1 MARILVID
9 DEAPIRENL
18 VRFLVLEGHQVLQ
31 AADGRQGLEAI
42 RTHKP
47 DFILCDVMMPHLDG
61 FEVLAATHADPALRG
76 IPFVFLSASAE
87 PEKLEAALMQGA
99 TGYVTKPFNLANLRQ
114 LLATQLA
121 HLIQNPPPFV

>member
-1 MARILVID
+1 MAGVLVID

-18 VRFLVLEGHQVLQ
+18 VRFLQLEGHAVLQ
-31 AADGRQGLEAI
+31 AVDGRAGIEAI

-61 FEVLAATHADPALRG
+61 FEVLGLTQADPALRG

-87 PEKLEAALMQGA
+87 PEKLESALQRGA
-99 TGYVTKPFNLANLRQ
+99 IGYVTKPFNLAYLRQ
-114 LLATQLA
+114 LLTKNLG
-121 HLIQNPPPFV
+121 INPPERPPQ

>member
-31 AADGRQGLEAI
+31 AADGRLGLDAI

-47 DFILCDVMMPHLDG
+47 DFILCDVMMPHMDG

-87 PEKLEAALMQGA
+87 PEKLEAALQQGA
-99 TGYVTKPFNLANLRQ
+99 TGYVTKPFNLASLRQ

-121 HLIQNPPPFV
+121 HPT

>member
-18 VRFLVLEGHQVLQ
+18 VRFLVLEGHQVIQ
-31 AADGRQGLEAI
+31 AVDGRLGLDAI
-42 RTHKP
+42 REHKP

-87 PEKLEAALMQGA
+87 PEKLEAALKQGA
-99 TGYVTKPFNLANLRQ
+99 TGYVTKPFNLAHLRQ
-114 LLATQLA
+114 LLATQLGK
-121 HLIQNPPPFV
+121 LPPDTSAK

>member
-18 VRFLVLEGHQVLQ
+18 VRFLVLEGHQVFQ
-31 AADGRQGLEAI
+31 AADGRLGLDAI

-87 PEKLEAALMQGA
+87 PEKLEAALKQGA

-121 HLIQNPPPFV
+121 HLAPLPPDA

>member
-1 MARILVID
+1 MRLNMARILVID

-18 VRFLVLEGHQVLQ
+18 VRFLALEGHQVLQ
-31 AADGRQGLEAI
+31 AADGRLGFEAI
-42 RTHKP
+42 RTHRP
-47 DFILCDVMMPHLDG
+47 DFIFCDVMMPQMDG

-87 PEKLEAALMQGA
+87 PEKLEAALQQGA

-114 LLATQLA
+114 LLETQLA
-121 HLIQNPPPFV
+121 HLPNQ

>member
-31 AADGRQGLEAI
+31 AADGRLGLEAI
-42 RTHKP
+42 RTHRP
-47 DFILCDVMMPHLDG
+47 DFILCDVMMPHMDG

-87 PEKLEAALMQGA
+87 PEKLEAALKQGA

-121 HLIQNPPPFV
+121 HVTPAPPAM

>member
-18 VRFLVLEGHQVLQ
+18 VRFLVLQGHQVLQ
-31 AADGRQGLEAI
+31 AADGRLGLEAI

-87 PEKLEAALMQGA
+87 PEKLEAALKQGA
-99 TGYVTKPFNLANLRQ
+99 TGYVTKPFNLSNLRQ

-121 HLIQNPPPFV
+121 QLAPSPPAV

>member
-31 AADGRQGLEAI
+31 AADGRMGLEAI
-42 RTHKP
+42 RAHKP
-47 DFILCDVMMPHLDG
+47 DFILCDVMMPHMDG

-87 PEKLEAALMQGA
+87 PEKLEAALKQGA
-99 TGYVTKPFNLANLRQ
+99 TGYVTKPFNLASLRQ

-121 HLIQNPPPFV
+121 HITQPPPSL

>member
-1 MARILVID
+1 MAGVLVID

-18 VRFLVLEGHQVLQ
+18 VRFLQLEGHAVLQ
-31 AADGRQGLEAI
+31 AVDGRAGIEAI

-61 FEVLAATHADPALRG
+61 FEVLALTQADPALRG

-87 PEKLEAALMQGA
+87 PEKLESALQRGA
-99 TGYVTKPFNLANLRQ
+99 IGYVTKPFNLAYLRQ
-114 LLATQLA
+114 LLTKNLG
-121 HLIQNPPPFV
+121 INPPERPPQ

>member
-18 VRFLVLEGHQVLQ
+18 VRFLALEGHQVLQ
-31 AADGRQGLEAI
+31 AADGRLGFEAI
-42 RTHKP
+42 RTHRP
-47 DFILCDVMMPHLDG
+47 DFIFCDVMMPQMDG

-87 PEKLEAALMQGA
+87 PEKLEAALQQGA

-114 LLATQLA
+114 LLETQLA
-121 HLIQNPPPFV
+121 HLPNQ

>member
-31 AADGRQGLEAI
+31 AADGRLGLEAI

-87 PEKLEAALMQGA
+87 PEKLEAALQQGA

-121 HLIQNPPPFV
+121 HLHTAPPAV

>member
-31 AADGRQGLEAI
+31 ATDGRLGLDAI
-42 RTHKP
+42 RSHKP
-47 DFILCDVMMPHLDG
+47 DFILCDVMMPHMDG
-61 FEVLAATHADPALRG
+61 FEVLASTHADPALRG

-87 PEKLEAALMQGA
+87 PEKLEAALQQGA
-99 TGYVTKPFNLANLRQ
+99 TGYVTKPFNLAHLRQ
-114 LLATQLA
+114 LLVAQLA
-121 HLIQNPPPFV
+121 PLP

>member
-18 VRFLVLEGHQVLQ
+18 VRFLALEGHQVLQ
-31 AADGRQGLEAI
+31 AADGRLGFEAI
-42 RTHKP
+42 RTHRP
-47 DFILCDVMMPHLDG
+47 DFIFCDVMMPQMDG
-61 FEVLAATHADPALRG
+61 FEVLAATQADPALRG

-87 PEKLEAALMQGA
+87 PEKLEAALQQGA

-114 LLATQLA
+114 LLETQLA
-121 HLIQNPPPFV
+121 HLPNQ

>member
-31 AADGRQGLEAI
+31 AVDGRSGLQAI
-42 RTHKP
+42 RQHVP
-47 DFILCDVMMPHLDG
+47 DFILCDVMMPHMDG
-61 FEVLAATHADPALRG
+61 FEVLAATQADAALRG

-87 PEKLEAALMQGA
+87 PEKLEAALQQGA

-114 LLATQLA
+114 LLAAQLA
-121 HLIQNPPPFV
+121 KLPPKAPAV

>member
-31 AADGRQGLEAI
+31 AADGRLGLEAI

-87 PEKLEAALMQGA
+87 PEKLEAALKQGA
-99 TGYVTKPFNLANLRQ
+99 TGYVTKPFNLSNLRQ

-121 HLIQNPPPFV
+121 QLAPSPPAV

>member
-31 AADGRQGLEAI
+31 AADGRLGLEAI

-47 DFILCDVMMPHLDG
+47 DFILCDVMMPHMDG

-87 PEKLEAALMQGA
+87 PEKLEAALQQGA

-114 LLATQLA
+114 LLTTQLA
-121 HLIQNPPPFV
+121 SLTQTPPAV

>member
-9 DEAPIRENL
+9 DEAPIRQNL
-18 VRFLVLEGHQVLQ
+18 VRFLVLEGHEVLQ
-31 AADGRQGLEAI
+31 AADGHLGLEAI
-42 RTHKP
+42 RTQKP
-47 DFILCDVMMPHLDG
+47 DFILCDVMMPHMDG

-87 PEKLEAALMQGA
+87 PEKLEAALQQGA

-121 HLIQNPPPFV
+121 HLAPQPPAV

>member
-31 AADGRQGLEAI
+31 AADGRIGLEAI
-42 RTHKP
+42 RAHKP
-47 DFILCDVMMPHLDG
+47 DFILCDVMMPHMDG
-61 FEVLAATHADPALRG
+61 FEVLAATHADPSLRG

-87 PEKLEAALMQGA
+87 PEKLEAALQQGA

-121 HLIQNPPPFV
+121 NLTQIPPAV

>member
-18 VRFLVLEGHQVLQ
+18 VRFLVLEGHEVLQ
-31 AADGRQGLEAI
+31 AADGRLGLEAI

-87 PEKLEAALMQGA
+87 PEKLEAALQQGA

-121 HLIQNPPPFV
+121 HLAPQPPAV